1 MNVRDGTLH
10 GVKVITPEPRRDE
23 RGWFLR
29 VFDAELY
36 RAAGIDHTRH
46 VQENQSR
53 SARGTI
59 RGLHTR
65 SHLSE
70 SKLIRCVHGS
80 LFDVI
85 VDLRP
90 WSPTFLQ
97 WESFELDDVDHVQVY
112 IPAGF
117 AHGFQA
123 LADPTDIGYR
133 VDAPYDPTLDVALA
147 FDDPDLA
154 IPWPLADPIVSDR
167 DRAAPRLADLKPRL
181 EEWYGA
187 AAPPD
192 HGAGR

>member
-1 MNVRDGTLH
+1 MDVRDATLH
-10 GVKVITPEPRRDE
+10 GVKVFRPEPRGDE

-36 RAAGIDHTRH
+36 GAAGVDHTKH

-53 SARGTI
+53 SVIRTI

-70 SKLIRCVHGS
+70 SKLVRCVHGS
-80 LFDVI
+80 LFDVL

-97 WESFELDDVDHVQVY
+97 WESFELDDVTHTQVY
-112 IPAGF
+112 VPAGF

-123 LADPTDIGYR
+123 LSDPADVGYR
-133 VDAPYDPTLDVALA
+133 VDSPYDPTLDVAIA
-147 FDDPDLA
+147 YDDPDLA

-167 DRAAPRLADLKPRL
+167 DRAAPRLAEVRGLL
-181 EEWYGA
+181 EDWYGSS
-187 AAPPD
+187 PPE
-192 HGAGR
+192 